1 MPNQS
6 RPIID
11 LRKYRRREDRRLV
24 IVIILFLVIVG
35 GTAIGLVYGWGL
47 VASGVACLIGG
58 AALFGLLW
66 LMLSFIE
73 RLLKN
78 Q

>member
-1 MPNQS
+1 MPDHS
-6 RPIID
+6 HPISD
-11 LRKYRRREDRRLV
+11 LRKHRRLEDRRLV
-24 IVIILFLVIVG
+24 VVIILFIVIVG
-35 GTAIGLVYGWGL
+35 GIAIGLVYGWGL
-47 VASGVACLIGG
+47 AAAGAVCLIGG

-66 LMLSFIE
+66 LLLSVVE